1 MSKKILVVGGGGR
14 EHAIIKAL
22 KKSPDCGEVWCAP
35 GNGGIGYD
43 AHCVNIKATDVETM
57 VGFAET
63 EKFDYV
69 VVAQDDPL
77 ALGMVDALAKVGIP
91 AFGPDKAAARIE
103 ASKVFSK
110 DLMKKYGIPTAK
122 YETFDDPAKV
132 MEYIKA
138 EGKYPVVIKADGLA
152 LGKGVLICENEE
164 QAAEGV
170 KEIMLDKK
178 FGASGNHVVV
188 EEFLTGPE
196 VSVLSFTDGK
206 VVKPMV
212 SSMDH
217 KRALDGDEARLAGAG
232 SLLVAALAILLQ
244 AFGVKTFG
252 VCRRTSPD
260 RPGFDRLVRL
270 DEAETLLP
278 AADFVLGAMPQSPE
292 RAGWLSAEHLALL
305 PQDAVVV
312 NVGRGSFLDA
322 DALARELQSGHLF
335 GAGLDVTD
343 PEPLPAAHPLWSLPN
358 CILTP
363 HVAGV
368 SFGHLP
374 QTEERIWRIC
384 AENLERYAAG
394 DPLRNLVREI
404 PL

>member
-1 MSKKILVVGGGGR
+1 MAGGT
-14 EHAIIKAL
+14 AL
-22 KKSPDCGEVWCAP
+22 
-35 GNGGIGYD
+35 I
-43 AHCVNIKATDVETM
+43 
-57 VGFAET
+57 
-63 EKFDYV
+63 
-69 VVAQDDPL
+69 
-77 ALGMVDALAKVGIP
+77 
-91 AFGPDKAAARIE
+91 
-103 ASKVFSK
+103 
-110 DLMKKYGIPTAK
+110 
-122 YETFDDPAKV
+122 
-132 MEYIKA
+132 
-138 EGKYPVVIKADGLA
+138 
-152 LGKGVLICENEE
+152 
-164 QAAEGV
+164 
-170 KEIMLDKK
+170 
-178 FGASGNHVVV
+178 FGA
-188 EEFLTGPE
+188 
-196 VSVLSFTDGK
+196 
-206 VVKPMV
+206 
-212 SSMDH
+212 
-217 KRALDGDEARLAGAG
+217 GDLGGSIARR
-232 SLLVAALAILLQ
+232 LQ

-292 RAGWLSAEHLALL
+292 TAGWLSAERLCSASAGCRRCERRARQL
-305 PQDAVVV
+305 
-312 NVGRGSFLDA
+312 FDA

-343 PEPLPAAHPLWSLPN
+343 PEPLPAAHPLWNLQN

>member
-1 MSKKILVVGGGGR
+1 MRELMIEAEYAPFAPDWLLEAASRWFTVQKTPCLQTAEAVIGEPALEALQNAPRLRWLQMTWAGADRYLHGGFPRSVLLTTASGAFGETIA
-14 EHAIIKAL
+14 EHAIGMLLSLCRRLPSYARQKSWNDLGSERCVAGGTAL
-22 KKSPDCGEVWCAP
+22 
-35 GNGGIGYD
+35 I
-43 AHCVNIKATDVETM
+43 
-57 VGFAET
+57 
-63 EKFDYV
+63 
-69 VVAQDDPL
+69 
-77 ALGMVDALAKVGIP
+77 
-91 AFGPDKAAARIE
+91 
-103 ASKVFSK
+103 
-110 DLMKKYGIPTAK
+110 
-122 YETFDDPAKV
+122 
-132 MEYIKA
+132 
-138 EGKYPVVIKADGLA
+138 
-152 LGKGVLICENEE
+152 
-164 QAAEGV
+164 
-170 KEIMLDKK
+170 
-178 FGASGNHVVV
+178 FGA
-188 EEFLTGPE
+188 
-196 VSVLSFTDGK
+196 
-206 VVKPMV
+206 
-212 SSMDH
+212 
-217 KRALDGDEARLAGAG
+217 GDLGGCIAHR
-232 SLLVAALAILLQ
+232 LQ

-292 RAGWLSAEHLALL
+292 TAGWLSAERLALL

-335 GAGLDVTD
+335 GAGLDVTN

-384 AENLERYAAG
+384 AENLERYATG
-394 DPLRNLVREI
+394 EPLRNLVREI

>member
-1 MSKKILVVGGGGR
+1 MLLTTASGAFGETIA
-14 EHAIIKAL
+14 EHAIGML
-22 KKSPDCGEVWCAP
+22 
-35 GNGGIGYD
+35 
-43 AHCVNIKATDVETM
+43 
-57 VGFAET
+57 
-63 EKFDYV
+63 
-69 VVAQDDPL
+69 L
-77 ALGMVDALAKVGIP
+77 ALCRRLPAYARQGNWNDLGSERRVAGGTALI
-91 AFGPDKAAARIE
+91 
-103 ASKVFSK
+103 
-110 DLMKKYGIPTAK
+110 
-122 YETFDDPAKV
+122 
-132 MEYIKA
+132 
-138 EGKYPVVIKADGLA
+138 
-152 LGKGVLICENEE
+152 
-164 QAAEGV
+164 
-170 KEIMLDKK
+170 
-178 FGASGNHVVV
+178 FGA
-188 EEFLTGPE
+188 
-196 VSVLSFTDGK
+196 
-206 VVKPMV
+206 
-212 SSMDH
+212 
-217 KRALDGDEARLAGAG
+217 GDLGGCIARR
-232 SLLVAALAILLQ
+232 LQ

-252 VCRRTSPD
+252 VCRRISPG

-292 RAGWLSAEHLALL
+292 TAGWLSAERLALL

-322 DALARELQSGHLF
+322 DALARELQNGHLF

-394 DPLRNLVREI
+394 NPLRNLVREI

>member
-1 MSKKILVVGGGGR
+1 
-14 EHAIIKAL
+14 
-22 KKSPDCGEVWCAP
+22 
-35 GNGGIGYD
+35 
-43 AHCVNIKATDVETM
+43 
-57 VGFAET
+57 
-63 EKFDYV
+63 
-69 VVAQDDPL
+69 
-77 ALGMVDALAKVGIP
+77 
-91 AFGPDKAAARIE
+91 
-103 ASKVFSK
+103 
-110 DLMKKYGIPTAK
+110 MKT
-122 YETFDDPAKV
+122 V
-132 MEYIKA
+132 
-138 EGKYPVVIKADGLA
+138 
-152 LGKGVLICENEE
+152 
-164 QAAEGV
+164 
-170 KEIMLDKK
+170 
-178 FGASGNHVVV
+178 
-188 EEFLTGPE
+188 
-196 VSVLSFTDGK
+196 
-206 VVKPMV
+206 
-212 SSMDH
+212 
-217 KRALDGDEARLAGAG
+217 
-232 SLLVAALAILLQ
+232 
-244 AFGVKTFG
+244 G
-252 VCRRTSPD
+252 VCRRISPG
-260 RPGFDRLVRL
+260 RPGFERLVRL

-292 RAGWLSAEHLALL
+292 TAGWLSAERLALL

-394 DPLRNLVREI
+394 EPLRNLVREI

>member
-1 MSKKILVVGGGGR
+1 MRELMIEAEYAPFAPDWFLKTASRWFTVQKTPCLQTAEAVIGEPTLEALQNAPRLRWLQMTWAGADRYLHGGFPRSVLLTTASGAFGETIA
-14 EHAIIKAL
+14 EHAIGML
-22 KKSPDCGEVWCAP
+22 
-35 GNGGIGYD
+35 
-43 AHCVNIKATDVETM
+43 
-57 VGFAET
+57 
-63 EKFDYV
+63 
-69 VVAQDDPL
+69 L
-77 ALGMVDALAKVGIP
+77 ALCRRLPAYARQGNWSDLGSERRVAGGTALI
-91 AFGPDKAAARIE
+91 
-103 ASKVFSK
+103 
-110 DLMKKYGIPTAK
+110 
-122 YETFDDPAKV
+122 
-132 MEYIKA
+132 
-138 EGKYPVVIKADGLA
+138 
-152 LGKGVLICENEE
+152 
-164 QAAEGV
+164 
-170 KEIMLDKK
+170 
-178 FGASGNHVVV
+178 FGA
-188 EEFLTGPE
+188 
-196 VSVLSFTDGK
+196 
-206 VVKPMV
+206 
-212 SSMDH
+212 
-217 KRALDGDEARLAGAG
+217 GDLGGCIARR
-232 SLLVAALAILLQ
+232 LQ

-278 AADFVLGAMPQSPE
+278 AADFILGAMPQSPE
-292 RAGWLSAEHLALL
+292 TVGWLSAERLALL

-335 GAGLDVTD
+335 GAGLDVTE
-343 PEPLPAAHPLWSLPN
+343 PEPLPAEHPLWNLQN

>member
-1 MSKKILVVGGGGR
+1 MVVSEAG
-14 EHAIIKAL
+14 A
-22 KKSPDCGEVWCAP
+22 SV
-35 GNGGIGYD
+35 YS
-43 AHCVNIKATDVETM
+43 
-57 VGFAET
+57 
-63 EKFDYV
+63 
-69 VVAQDDPL
+69 
-77 ALGMVDALAKVGIP
+77 
-91 AFGPDKAAARIE
+91 
-103 ASKVFSK
+103 ASK
-110 DLMKKYGIPTAK
+110 L
-122 YETFDDPAKV
+122 
-132 MEYIKA
+132 
-138 EGKYPVVIKADGLA
+138 
-152 LGKGVLICENEE
+152 
-164 QAAEGV
+164 AAE
-170 KEIMLDKK
+170 
-178 FGASGNHVVV
+178 
-188 EEFLTGPE
+188 EFPQYDVNLRSA
-196 VSVLSFTDGK
+196 VSI
-206 VVKPMV
+206 
-212 SSMDH
+212 
-217 KRALDGDEARLAGAG
+217 ARR
-232 SLLVAALAILLQ
+232 LQ

-252 VCRRTSPD
+252 VCRQTSPD

-292 RAGWLSAEHLALL
+292 TAGWLSAERLALL

-343 PEPLPAAHPLWSLPN
+343 PEPLSAAHPLWSLPN

-363 HVAGV
+363 HVAGL